1 MAHLDVDCLDVKCPV
16 PLLRIRLALNKMQS
30 GDTVSASID
39 DPQFKKELPLFLKLA
54 NIELVEKKQESN
66 YTIYTLKAK

>member
-16 PLLRIRLALNKMQS
+16 PLLRIRLALNKMQP
-30 GDTVSASID
+30 GDTVSASIS

-66 YTIYTLKAK
+66 YTTYTLKAK

>member
-16 PLLRIRLALNKMQS
+16 PLLRIRLALNKMQP
-30 GDTVSASID
+30 GDTVSASIG

-54 NIELVEKKQESN
+54 NIELVEEKQESN
-66 YTIYTLKAK
+66 YTTYTLKAK